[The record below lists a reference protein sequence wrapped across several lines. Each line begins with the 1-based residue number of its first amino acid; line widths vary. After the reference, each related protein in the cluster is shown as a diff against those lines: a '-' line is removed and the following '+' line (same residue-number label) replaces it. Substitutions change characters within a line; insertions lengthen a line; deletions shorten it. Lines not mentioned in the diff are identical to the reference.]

1 MRVHIGLSVSNDPLA
16 IKFMKYAVYHWG
28 VYIWFSLT
36 DKQTKVHVTEAEMS
50 ELVNVTKMHDD
61 FSQLVEDLKQDY
73 IKNLSL
79 RTAAGV

>member
-1 MRVHIGLSVSNDPLA
+1 M
-16 IKFMKYAVYHWG
+16 
-28 VYIWFSLT
+28 WFSLT

-50 ELVNVTKMHDD
+50 ELVNVTKMHND

-79 RTAAGV
+79 RTAAGVYVY

>member
-1 MRVHIGLSVSNDPLA
+1 MCGFA
-16 IKFMKYAVYHWG
+16 
-28 VYIWFSLT
+28 LT

-50 ELVNVTKMHDD
+50 ELLNVTKMHNQ

-79 RTAAGV
+79 RTAAGVYYFTHVLSTL

>member
-1 MRVHIGLSVSNDPLA
+1 
-16 IKFMKYAVYHWG
+16 MKPSVYHRG
-28 VYIWFSLT
+28 ICFFLT

-50 ELVNVTKMHDD
+50 ELVNVTKMHND